1 MVIAILSLLGV
12 PLWLM
17 IGWLAAGFWHRR
29 QNKLLPGVFDFKVR
43 MVSGSYRHVDD
54 SLKGRPGMALWAHDV
69 IICEK
74 GFLIP
79 RNLHFKVA
87 DGIQPPQPADPDK
100 IKHLGDTP
108 VTMQF
113 RLDNGAVIEVAAPG
127 EAAATAHGPFFAGDA
142 PASDPNL
149 DSQAVA

>member
-12 PLWLM
+12 PLWLL
-17 IGWLAAGFWHRR
+17 IGWLAAGFWHRHE
-29 QNKLLPGVFDFKVR
+29 NKGLPGIFDFKVR

-87 DGIQPPQPADPDK
+87 EGVQPPRPADPDE
-100 IKHLGDTP
+100 IKHLGDAP

-113 RLDNGAVIEVAAPG
+113 RLDHEAVIEVAVPG
-127 EAAATAHGPFFAGDA
+127 EMASEAQGPFFACEA
-142 PASDPNL
+142 LASSPE
-149 DSQAVA
+149 